1 MSKRWSAF
9 ALVSSLAAFAQIAS
23 AVPITLAAA
32 GPDAA
37 DIQGAVDAFRAAIG
51 EPNNGNDPGPLPGG
65 RREINWDGGGSLDTS
80 VAGTP
85 FTGFQNT
92 RGATFATPATQP
104 GTGFV
109 QAPPDGLATQFGIP
123 SYATTFAAFSAARLF
138 SPIDS
143 NVTDVTFSIPGS
155 AGAIP
160 ASVSAFGAVF
170 SDVDSQSTTTLQ
182 FFTEGDVPLG
192 EPFPVPAAPGDATF
206 SFLGVLFEGEK
217 ITRVRITT
225 GNAAPGVADMPG
237 VSDVVMMDDFIFSE
251 PVPEPGT
258 LALLALGLAGLG
270 LMGRARLPE

>member
-9 ALVSSLAAFAQIAS
+9 ALVSSLAAFAQVAS

-37 DIQGAVDAFRAAIG
+37 AIQGVVDDFRAAIG
-51 EPNNGNDPGPLPGG
+51 EPNNGIAPGPLPGG

-85 FTGFQNT
+85 FTGFQDT
-92 RGATFATPATQP
+92 RGATFTTP

-109 QAPPDGLATQFGIP
+109 QAPTDGLATQFGVP
-123 SYATTFAAFSAARLF
+123 GYATTFAAFSAARLF

-182 FFTEGDVPLG
+182 FFTHGDVPLG

-206 SFLGVLFEGEK
+206 SFLGVLFEGEQ

-225 GNAAPGVADMPG
+225 GNAAPGVADLPG
-237 VSDVVMMDDFIFSE
+237 VSDVVVMDDFIFAE

-270 LMGRARLPE
+270 RKGRARLPG